1 MAYRNGG
8 LGWKEGKVGKEAK
21 EGTDHAYKPCKTVDG
36 GGLGNEII
44 FILKRC

>member
-1 MAYRNGG
+1 M
-8 LGWKEGKVGKEAK
+8 EAK

-44 FILKRC
+44 FILKRCWTSPMLLNGGKEDK